1 MSGADD
7 YHDFA
12 VNAYLSLVSFT
23 ILYYDWI
30 ITFGLEV
37 ERIWLH
43 RDFSFGVLGFY
54 LNRYVGIF
62 GHAVIIVEY
71 FLTGFPANKEAVCH
85 RLQAFHQYF
94 ALFVQLVVAI
104 MLIMRTYALYDR
116 SRKIML
122 LHISVALTV
131 VAIGCYCIISGKK
144 KELVHRVV
152 PYVGCPAG
160 LTKDAAY
167 RLGAAWTGMLV
178 FDVLVFYLTLRKA
191 LILNGRGGVNLLTVL
206 LRDGSVYFG
215 VMVMANIA
223 NILTFFLA
231 DVYLRGCG
239 TTFTNVIASTM
250 VSRLM
255 LNLRDPKLARTPLST
270 SISNSP
276 FTTLD
281 PRWTT
286 MPTRP
291 TVNRTEAPTEEHQD
305 ALNPV
310 NREDEYDIELTER
323 TRRT

>member
-1 MSGADD
+1 MSVARDD

-43 RDFSFGVLGFY
+43 RDFSVGVLGFY
-54 LNRYVGIF
+54 INRYVGIF

-71 FLTGFPANKEAVCH
+71 FWTGFPPNKEAVCH
-85 RLQAFHQYF
+85 QMQRFHQYF
-94 ALFVQLVVAI
+94 ALFVQLVVAT
-104 MLIMRTYALYDR
+104 MLIMRTYALYER
-116 SRKIML
+116 SRKVL
-122 LHISVALTV
+122 FLQVSVAFAV
-131 VAIGCYCIISGKK
+131 VAIGCYSIISGKK
-144 KELVHRVV
+144 TALVHLVL

-160 LTKDAAY
+160 LSKDAAY

-191 LILNGRGGVNLLTVL
+191 LILNRRGGVNLLTVL

-270 SISNSP
+270 SISNAH
-276 FTTLD
+276 FTTLN

-291 TVNRTEAPTEEHQD
+291 TVNRMGAVTEEQH
-305 ALNPV
+305 
-310 NREDEYDIELTER
+310 DEYGIELIER
-323 TRRT
+323 TRRP